1 MSSYNRQHYIDLV
14 EACYFGNVDDKHL
27 QPVLD
32 CFHPDALLTVQTAPI
47 THEGRDQGIREMFE
61 TLFSS
66 YETIWHGDFT
76 HTVDVEGQRIA
87 SRFTV
92 RLKDFEGNDIELYN
106 SNFWYCRDGRFKR
119 VYVFMSSE
127 NVLR

>member
-1 MSSYNRQHYIDLV
+1 MAAFDRQHYIDLV
-14 EACYFGNVDDKHL
+14 ETHYFGNVDAKNL

-32 CFHPDALLTVQTAPI
+32 CFHADAALTVQTAPI

-61 TLFSS
+61 TLYSS
-66 YETIWHGDFT
+66 YKSIWHGDFA
-76 HTVDVEGQRIA
+76 HTVDVELECIA

-92 RLKDFEGNDIELYN
+92 QLTDLQDGKVELHN
-106 SNFWYCRDGRFKR
+106 CNFWRCKQGRFQR
-119 VYVFMSSE
+119 VYVFMSGD